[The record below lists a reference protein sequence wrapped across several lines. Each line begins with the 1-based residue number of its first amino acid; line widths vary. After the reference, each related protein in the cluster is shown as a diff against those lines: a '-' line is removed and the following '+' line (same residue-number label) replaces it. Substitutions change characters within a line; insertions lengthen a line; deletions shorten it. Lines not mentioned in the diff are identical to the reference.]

1 MAEGET
7 IIKGK
12 IEQKIGS
19 IVEYILA
26 KPESAITWEDYEI
39 LASELLDIRFREQQA
54 EQSERTVKLMA
65 TALSGT
71 MCGVSEK

>member
-1 MAEGET
+1 MKE
-7 IIKGK
+7 K

-19 IVEYILA
+19 IVEYILG

-39 LASELLDIRFREQQA
+39 LASELRDIRFREQQA
-54 EQSERTVKLMA
+54 EQSERTAKLMA

-71 MCGVSEK
+71 VCGVPTPKLELQ

>member
-1 MAEGET
+1 MLEALKGET
-7 IIKGK
+7 IMKEK

-26 KPESAITWEDYEI
+26 KPESAIAWEDYEI
-39 LASELLDIRFREQQA
+39 LASELRDIRFREQQA
-54 EQSERTVKLMA
+54 EQSERTAKLMA

-71 MCGVSEK
+71 V